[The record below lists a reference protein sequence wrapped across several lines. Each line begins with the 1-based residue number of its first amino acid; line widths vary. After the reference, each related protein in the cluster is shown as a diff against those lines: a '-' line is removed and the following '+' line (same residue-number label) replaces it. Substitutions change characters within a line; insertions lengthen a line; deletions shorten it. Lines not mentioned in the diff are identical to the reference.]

1 MTQLIPGEAKKKKR
15 MRRICLEKREEKGG
29 RVYVKPWRQER
40 LWKVDGN
47 LGTLQK
53 NVSFMLWKFCPAKGL
68 GKKEPAL
75 TYKAER
81 VESCLPSW
89 QLVNEHMTRPD

>member
-1 MTQLIPGEAKKKKR
+1 MKPEKKKR
-15 MRRICLEKREEKGG
+15 MRRICLEKREGKRG

-40 LWKVDGN
+40 LWKVEGN
-47 LGTLQK
+47 LGTLKK
-53 NVSFMLWKFCPAKGL
+53 NVSFMPWKFCPAKGL

-81 VESCLPSW
+81 VAS
-89 QLVNEHMTRPD
+89 

>member
-1 MTQLIPGEAKKKKR
+1 MTQLIPGEARKKKR
-15 MRRICLEKREEKGG
+15 RRRICLEKREGKRG

-40 LWKVDGN
+40 LWKVEGN
-47 LGTLQK
+47 LGTLKK
-53 NVSFMLWKFCPAKGL
+53 NVSFMPWKFCPAKGL

-81 VESCLPSW
+81 VAS
-89 QLVNEHMTRPD
+89 

>member
-1 MTQLIPGEAKKKKR
+1 MKPKKEKNEEDLPGEEGGER
-15 MRRICLEKREEKGG
+15 G

-40 LWKVDGN
+40 LWKVEGN

-75 TYKAER
+75 TYRAER

-89 QLVNEHMTRPD
+89 QLGNEHMTRPD